1 MRPRDAETAWTPVIH
16 KVFPAVSRA
25 AAVAFLLLS
34 GTRTGLFLGEEAA
47 VFLRAA
53 DWFVKL
59 LQVMEP
65 MNG

>member
-1 MRPRDAETAWTPVIH
+1 MIH
-16 KVFPAVSRA
+16 KVFRALSRA

-34 GTRTGLFLGEEAA
+34 GTLTDLFLGEEAA